1 MVRMLKSDRRALIF
15 LMIVALV
22 SFCVKIF
29 IDSMDEKG
37 READNQKDKAEL
49 LEGTA
54 ANLDSVREAM
64 GTFDPNVVDSVT
76 LLKYGLGSMQI
87 RSLLG
92 YRRHG
97 GTFETP
103 LAVSKLYN
111 WSDEDVEKV
120 LDYIVIG
127 DEYKKTYKYRE
138 QYEAERNKEY
148 AGRVEYYRAKESVHN
163 ANKDSL
169 KHGSADKGELPKYT
183 RSDKFKS
190 LTKIDL
196 NTADTTQLKRIP
208 GVGRG
213 IANSIVKL
221 RGKLGGFYSVKQLE
235 AVEYIS
241 PELYEWFEVKST
253 ADLHLININ
262 KASFQVLNSHPYI
275 SYNQTRDLMNY
286 RRLYGSLKDK
296 DDLLS
301 TNIFTKDEV
310 ERLAPYLEY

>member
-138 QYEAERNKEY
+138 RYEAERNKEY
-148 AGRVEYYRAKESVHN
+148 AGRVEYYRAKESVHK
-163 ANKDSL
+163 ANKDSF
-169 KHGSADKGELPKYT
+169 KQGSADKSELSKYT

-286 RRLYGSLKDK
+286 RRLYGSIKDK
-296 DDLLS
+296 DGLLS